1 LLELRSEDYS
11 TDVPTLLKTATGIPE
26 ARRMSLESYAIV
38 AMCGCAS
45 VYNSADLT
53 LWISRVWAD
62 GAQDSVENASE
73 RLTDWPVK
81 PRNGRT

>member
-11 TDVPTLLKTATGIPE
+11 TDAPTLLKTATGIPK
-26 ARRMSLESYAIV
+26 ARSMSLESYASG
-38 AMCGCAS
+38 AMCACAS

-53 LWISRVWAD
+53 LWISRMWAD
-62 GAQDSVENASE
+62 GAQDGLEDVSE